1 MRLGFALIFLYW
13 VAEAA
18 VKVGRPK
25 VAQLEKANV
34 YDRKS
39 INDEIRNY
47 GEKKYRNVKVAK
59 RALEAMVIIKTV
71 LFILVAA
78 YTLFLI
84 GAIISGSFF
93 VLGYQIW

>member
-1 MRLGFALIFLYW
+1 MRLGFILLFLYW
-13 VAEAA
+13 VAEAVVRA
-18 VKVGRPK
+18 GRPK
-25 VAQLEKANV
+25 VAQMEKANV

-39 INDEIRNY
+39 INDEIRKY

-59 RALEAMVIIKTV
+59 RALKAMVIIKII
-71 LFILVAA
+71 LFVLVAA

-93 VLGYQIW
+93 VLGYRIW